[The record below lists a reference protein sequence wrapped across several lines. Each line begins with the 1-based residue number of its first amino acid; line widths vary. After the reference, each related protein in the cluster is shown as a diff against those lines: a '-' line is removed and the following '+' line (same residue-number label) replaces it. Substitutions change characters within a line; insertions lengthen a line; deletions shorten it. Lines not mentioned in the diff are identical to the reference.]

1 HRYLISFPTRRSSVL
16 RTLLFVSRCRML
28 ALEPVGEAGKNRL
41 EWAFDLR
48 EAAVAGDDMFGEVVA
63 GDFVTDEGN
72 GVAVALWNRGGDAEN
87 ALQLGRAHELA
98 DLFHRCR
105 QRNAVAELLV
115 EINQTTEERAVQ
127 RFAAAE
133 IKRDAG

>member
-41 EWAFDLR
+41 EWAFDLC

-72 GVAVALWNRGGDAEN
+72 GVAVALWNRGGDRSEEHTSELQSCEN
-87 ALQLGRAHELA
+87 L
-98 DLFHRCR
+98 
-105 QRNAVAELLV
+105 
-115 EINQTTEERAVQ
+115 
-127 RFAAAE
+127 
-133 IKRDAG
+133 